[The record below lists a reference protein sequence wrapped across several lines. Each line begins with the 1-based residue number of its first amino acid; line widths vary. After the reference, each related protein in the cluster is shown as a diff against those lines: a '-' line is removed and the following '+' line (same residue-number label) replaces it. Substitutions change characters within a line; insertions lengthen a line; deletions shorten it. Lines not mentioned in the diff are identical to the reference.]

1 MTMIMPDCR
10 NDEVYNVKN
19 LKKADK
25 EFIDGYDWA
34 TEMEVDNFFDNNMG
48 ELEDEETYLGRI
60 LCEELPKSLQEEYE
74 MEFTFGDRE
83 SETRQTKTYADL
95 IRFKILEWLEMGRNE
110 LITSMIDSYGD
121 DECDG

>member
-1 MTMIMPDCR
+1 MIMPDCR

-19 LKKADK
+19 LNKADK
-25 EFIDGYDWA
+25 EFVDGYDWA
-34 TEMEVDNFFDNNMG
+34 TEEVVDNFFDNNMA
-48 ELEDEETYLGRI
+48 ELQDEETHLGHI
-60 LCEELPKSLQEEYE
+60 LCEELPESLQEEYE

-83 SETRQTKTYADL
+83 SETRQAKTYADL

-110 LITSMIDSYGD
+110 LITSMIDNYGD